1 MKKII
6 FVIVIILFSTALFYP
21 QKMRNRMMQK
31 KGKLEQLE
39 KVKLIEA
46 LDLKEDVAVRFFAR
60 RNESRSEIET
70 LENKVDEILVELEN
84 TFNSKDKNIETKQK
98 QLVTEFCKTKET
110 VNQKSIQFIKSL
122 NDILTTEQICKL
134 IVFEKKFIEEI
145 RNVLLDKKR
154 Q

>member
-6 FVIVIILFSTALFYP
+6 FVIVIILFSTVLLYP
-21 QKMRNRMMQK
+21 QKMRNRMMQN

-60 RNESRSEIET
+60 RNESRNEIET
-70 LENKVDEILVELEN
+70 LENKVDDILVELEN

-98 QLVTEFCKTKET
+98 QLVSEFYKTKET
-110 VNQKSIQFIKSL
+110 VDQKRLQFIKSL
-122 NDILTTEQICKL
+122 DDILTTEQICKL

-154 Q
+154 H

>member
-6 FVIVIILFSTALFYP
+6 FVIVIILFSTALLYP
-21 QKMRNRMMQK
+21 QKMRNRMMQN

-60 RNESRSEIET
+60 RNESRNEIET
-70 LENKVDEILVELEN
+70 LENKVDDILVELEN

-98 QLVTEFCKTKET
+98 QLVSEFYKTKET
-110 VNQKSIQFIKSL
+110 VDQKRLQFIKSL
-122 NDILTTEQICKL
+122 DDILTTEQICKL

-154 Q
+154 H

>member
-6 FVIVIILFSTALFYP
+6 FVIAIILFSTTLFYP
-21 QKMRNRMMQK
+21 QKMRDKMMRN

-60 RNESRSEIET
+60 RNESRNEIET
-70 LENKVDEILVELEN
+70 LENKVDDILVELEN

-98 QLVTEFCKTKET
+98 QLVAEFYKTKES
-110 VNQKSIQFIKSL
+110 VDQKRVQFIKSL
-122 NDILTTEQICKL
+122 DDILTTEQICKL
-134 IVFEKKFIEEI
+134 IVFEKKFREEI

-154 Q
+154 H